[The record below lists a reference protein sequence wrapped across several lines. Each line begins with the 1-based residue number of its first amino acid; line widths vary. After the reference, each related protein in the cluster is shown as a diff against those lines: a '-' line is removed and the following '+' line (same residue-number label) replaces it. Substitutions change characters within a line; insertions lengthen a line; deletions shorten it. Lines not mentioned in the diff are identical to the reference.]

1 MQVATDFKM
10 FVGIQAEKN
19 KRNSNTP
26 NCSRSVVVL
35 FTSTN
40 RTLKAL
46 ESARSLANTLCLP
59 IVVLATPVV
68 PYPLELEEPQVPF
81 NFKIGNFAETAK
93 QYPEDISVVAYN
105 CRDRMQA
112 LKQVLPPDSP
122 VLVGIRKR
130 WWPTCDEQL
139 AKDLGGAGYSVTVV
153 ETE

>member
-1 MQVATDFKM
+1 MQVATDLTM
-10 FVGIQAEKN
+10 FMGIQAEKN
-19 KRNSNTP
+19 KRNSNIP
-26 NCSRSVVVL
+26 NCARSVVVL
-35 FTSTN
+35 FTSAN

-81 NFKIGNFAETAK
+81 NFKIRNFAETAN

-105 CRDRMQA
+105 CRDRMQS
-112 LKQVLPPDSP
+112 LKQVLPTDSP

-130 WWPTCDEQL
+130 WWPTSDERL
-139 AKDLGGAGYSVTVV
+139 ARDLERAGYSVTVV

>member
-1 MQVATDFKM
+1 MQVATDLKM

-19 KRNSNTP
+19 KRNSNIP
-26 NCSRSVVVL
+26 NCSRSVVVI
-35 FTSTN
+35 FTSAN

-46 ESARSLANTLCLP
+46 ESARSLAKTLCRP

-81 NFKIGNFAETAK
+81 NFKIRNFAETAK
-93 QYPEDISVVAYN
+93 QYPEDISVVAHP
-105 CRDRMQA
+105 CRDRLEA

-130 WWPTCDEQL
+130 WWPSRDERL
-139 AKDLGGAGYSVTVV
+139 ARKLSRAGYNMILVNQ
-153 ETE
+153 E